1 MKDTQI
7 IIKEIVMKKVIV
19 LGLLI
24 LFANCT
30 FADTWV
36 NGYTRRD
43 GTYVQGH
50 YRSSPNYT
58 RMDNYS
64 TRGNYNP
71 YTGKTGTVNPYN
83 QYGSAYNNR
92 YDRCRYSYGSYE
104 CGY

>member
-1 MKDTQI
+1 
-7 IIKEIVMKKVIV
+7 MKKIIV
-19 LGLLI
+19 LVLLV

-36 NGYTRRD
+36 NGYTKRD

-50 YRSSPNYT
+50 YRSTPNHT

-71 YTGKTGTVNPYN
+71 YTGKRGTQNPYN
-83 QYGSAYNNR
+83 QYGSAYNNNYQR
-92 YDRCRYSYGSYE
+92 KMYSNNMYGY
-104 CGY
+104 